1 MIQIH
6 HSIQVVTGQ
15 ARETDDAVVIEDRFE
30 LLLNDEPLTEMVA
43 SRDQLRELGAGYL
56 VCEGILRCVNNVRI
70 EGDRIL
76 VYADGSCDLR
86 QAKREIGSSGGLSFL
101 STPPRA
107 VSDIRLSP
115 DDVIAVTREIGTEL
129 WKKTGGVHCSVL
141 FRDGRLLAKSSDVGR
156 HNTVDKLVGYAV
168 LNGIDLSRCVIGC
181 TGRQPAGMV
190 RKYAHAGI
198 PIVISRAAT
207 TDKGI
212 AVAEA
217 AGITLI
223 GFSRDERFT
232 IYTHPER
239 IMGIR
244 LS

>member
-1 MIQIH
+1 
-6 HSIQVVTGQ
+6 
-15 ARETDDAVVIEDRFE
+15 
-30 LLLNDEPLTEMVA
+30 
-43 SRDQLRELGAGYL
+43 
-56 VCEGILRCVNNVRI
+56 
-70 EGDRIL
+70 
-76 VYADGSCDLR
+76 
-86 QAKREIGSSGGLSFL
+86 
-101 STPPRA
+101 
-107 VSDIRLSP
+107 
-115 DDVIAVTREIGTEL
+115 
-129 WKKTGGVHCSVL
+129 
-141 FRDGRLLAKSSDVGR
+141 
-156 HNTVDKLVGYAV
+156 
-168 LNGIDLSRCVIGC
+168 
-181 TGRQPAGMV
+181 MV